1 MVSRRRIIRVN
12 TKFYVLIAAVAAA
25 VGLLLFFFLH
35 TESAVVSE
43 GSLQF
48 DMTLTAV
55 VVRDEEVITTGSY
68 EKVNYLVPDLQ
79 RVEADTAVAEIY
91 RWGYN
96 ENVMNDVIDVQNRIE
111 QYELEHGSVTQEVV
125 SLNEQISEAAA
136 AIREIA
142 AGGEG
147 DMAEAELKLTNLMDQ
162 KWQALSDSAGR
173 DTQLEA
179 LYAQEQQLMDRVNS
193 WREVSDAPKA
203 GVVSYYYDGYESVIN
218 AGNLR
223 NVNAAVIDALIAG
236 TLQVAAEEEEA
247 RPLYRLVDNFS
258 WYIVVHPPSR
268 VPELANDNVFAVTF
282 ENYPDRAFEG
292 RVIGNIS
299 EGSTYLYVLEFSEDI
314 GSLVNVR
321 RTEATLRAT
330 FEGLVVP
337 EAAISESGGEQGVY
351 VLENRV
357 RTFVPV
363 DVRITKDGE
372 AVVAAKDGS
381 SRLAAGSRVTW

>member
-12 TKFYVLIAAVAAA
+12 TKFYVLIGALIAAVS
-25 VGLLLFFFLH
+25 LLLFFFLH
-35 TESAVVSE
+35 TESAVVAD

-48 DMTLTAV
+48 DITLNAV
-55 VVRDEEVITTGSY
+55 IVRDEEVITTGSY

-79 RVEADTAVAEIY
+79 RVEADTAVADVY

-111 QYELEHGSVTQEVV
+111 QYELEHGSVTQDLL
-125 SLNEQISEAAA
+125 SLNAQISEAAA

-147 DMAEAELKLTNLMDQ
+147 DMAAAELHLNSLMDQ
-162 KWQALSDSAGR
+162 KWELLSDNTSR

-193 WREVSDAPKA
+193 WREVSTAPKA

-223 NVNAAVIDALIAG
+223 NVNAAVIDALLAG
-236 TLQVAAEEEEA
+236 TLQVAQEEEEA

-258 WYIVVHPPSR
+258 WYMVVHPPSR
-268 VPELANDNVFAVTF
+268 VLEFANDNVFSVTF
-282 ENYPDRAFEG
+282 MDFPDRAFEG

-299 EGSTYLYVLEFSEDI
+299 EGDTYLYVLEFSEDI
-314 GSLVNVR
+314 GPFVNVR
-321 RTEATLRAT
+321 RTTATLRAD
-330 FEGLVVP
+330 FEGLLVP
-337 EAAISESGGEQGVY
+337 QQALTEVNGTQGVE
-351 VLENRV
+351 VLENNV

-363 DVRITKDGE
+363 DVRIIKDGQ
-372 AVVAAKDGS
+372 AVIAAQDAA
-381 SRLAAGSRVTW
+381 SRLQAGSRVTW